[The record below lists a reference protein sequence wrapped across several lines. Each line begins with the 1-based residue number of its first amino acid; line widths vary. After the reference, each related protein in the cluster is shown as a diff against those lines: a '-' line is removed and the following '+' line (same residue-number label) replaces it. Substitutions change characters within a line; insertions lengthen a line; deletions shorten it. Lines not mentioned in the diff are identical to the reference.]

1 MKALISLLFISFASL
16 LHAHSALEIEMRV
29 DDAMKFSVSEI
40 KASPGQKLVVELK
53 NLGNPRANMEHNF
66 ILLKKGVDPAEYA
79 TKAITAANELFQPRE
94 LDDKV
99 IVSSCVIGPGETEK
113 VVFNAPLEEGVYYYL
128 CSFPGHFLIGM
139 KGKLI
144 VAKEGTFRRRN

>member
-1 MKALISLLFISFASL
+1 MKPFIAFLFFSVASL
-16 LHAHSALEIEMRV
+16 LHAQSTLEIKIRV

-40 KASPGQKLVVELK
+40 KAGPGQKLVVELK
-53 NLGNPRANMEHNF
+53 NCGTPQANMEHNF
-66 ILLKKGVDPAEYA
+66 ILLKKGADPAVYA
-79 TKAITAANELFQPRE
+79 TKAITAANELFQPRAF
-94 LDDKV
+94 DDQV

-113 VVFNAPLEEGVYYYL
+113 VAFNAPLEEGVYYYL

-144 VAKEGTFRRRN
+144 VAK

>member
-1 MKALISLLFISFASL
+1 MKSLIAFLFFSVASL
-16 LHAHSALEIEMRV
+16 VHAQSTLKITIRV

-40 KASPGQKLVVELK
+40 KASPGQKLIVELI
-53 NLGNPRANMEHNF
+53 NCGTPQANMEHNF
-66 ILLKKGVDPAEYA
+66 ILLKKGADPAAYA

-99 IVSSCVIGPGETEK
+99 IVSSCVIGPGETEE
-113 VVFNAPLEEGVYYYL
+113 VAFNAPLEEGVYYYL

-139 KGKLI
+139 QGKLI
-144 VAKEGTFRRRN
+144 VTK

>member
-1 MKALISLLFISFASL
+1 MRPLIASL
-16 LHAHSALEIEMRV
+16 FFSVVSLVSAQSTLEIKIRV

-53 NLGNPRANMEHNF
+53 NCGTPQANMEHNF
-66 ILLKKGVDPAEYA
+66 ILLKSGTDPAVYA
-79 TKAITAANELFQPRE
+79 TKALSAANELFQPRE

-99 IVSSCVIGPGETEK
+99 IASSCVIGPGETEE
-113 VVFNAPLEEGVYYYL
+113 VAFNAPLEEGVYYYL
-128 CSFPGHFLIGM
+128 CSVPGHFFIGM

-144 VAKEGTFRRRN
+144 VAK